1 MICYRQVILAAALT
15 GCLLLPQQLT
25 AQSSTPLASQ
35 YTETWDQYPG
45 FQESGLVWDLGA
57 TYNTVYQAL
66 SPTIVSSIISA
77 NNASSLA
84 FYQANFQNKLYQWF
98 LTEMSSNATDQVIAA
113 DLVTFLNQVYAT
125 VGPQLAQMYPGFPD
139 AVYQGLVVQ
148 NLVHGS
154 HTYAPSEY
162 YNAITRQYH
171 TPNPA
176 VLMLG
181 QVTMVDE
188 FTALM
193 RAPVADCGNIA
204 ELVRVIG
211 RLWGLDTRYVGIWVD
226 YDSPTAN
233 GLEIASTHA
242 IDILVYADGAS
253 GAENAILLDAQTNVA
268 IAPGPMAAVLPAEM
282 AGDGIIASAS
292 NAGARYAALSAR
304 GKILRFFDWYLYPP
318 VRVGYLNASMP
329 DASLAALMDV
339 YYLESYPNSHQPI
352 DSSTGWR
359 VNTAA
364 YSLQQPPY

>member
-1 MICYRQVILAAALT
+1 MICYRQVILAAALI
-15 GCLLLPQQLT
+15 GSVLLPQQLP
-25 AQSSTPLASQ
+25 AQGSPLLASQ
-35 YTETWDQYPG
+35 YTETWNQYPG

-66 SPTIVSSIISA
+66 SPSIVSTIISA

-98 LTEMSSNATDQVIAA
+98 LAEVNSNASDQAVAA
-113 DLVTFLNQVYAT
+113 DLVTFLNQVYAS
-125 VGPQLAQMYPGFPD
+125 VGPQLAQMYPGYPS

-162 YNAITRQYH
+162 YNAITRQYY
-171 TPNPA
+171 TPNPS

-188 FTALM
+188 FISLM

-204 ELVRVIG
+204 ELVRVTS

-242 IDILVYADGAS
+242 IDILVYADSAGVN
-253 GAENAILLDAQTNVA
+253 NAILLDAQTNVA
-268 IAPGPMAAVLPAEM
+268 IAPGPMAAVLPGEM

-292 NAGARYAALSAR
+292 NAGARYSALSAS
-304 GKILRFFDWYLYPP
+304 GKVLRFFDWYLYPP

-352 DSSTGWR
+352 DSSNGWR

-364 YSLQQPPY
+364 YSLQQRPY